1 MLNTVLNQ
9 PKNILLLQNFLQQVF
24 YIVQKRF
31 FSEGV
36 HLEEHRLTASC
47 GDGRQPNRT
56 VRILEHGQCQTQ
68 AVASHHAVPF
78 KYTDTAPGIA
88 LFEITAC
95 FQIGRPTAVRDFLF
109 QLPKQLVKVFVSD
122 GLFKDC
128 HNGSSVLTIKIQSLI
143 FDTSRATGK
152 LRRNR
157 LKRGILSNLI
167 IAYLLEEQN
176 TLCTPP
182 AGGKDQSSG
191 NSSSANSA
199 SISNFSLLI
208 TPSDSSR
215 RTVSSGIR

>member
-1 MLNTVLNQ
+1 MAD
-9 PKNILLLQNFLQQVF
+9 
-24 YIVQKRF
+24 R
-31 FSEGV
+31 
-36 HLEEHRLTASC
+36 
-47 GDGRQPNRT
+47 
-56 VRILEHGQCQTQ
+56 RIGLSPFWSQAQ
-68 AVASHHAVPF
+68 AVAAYHAVPL
-78 KYTDTAPGIA
+78 KHTDTAPGVA
-88 LFEITAC
+88 FFEVTAC
-95 FQIGRPTAVRDFLF
+95 FQIGRPAAVRDLLF

-128 HNGSSVLTIKIQSLI
+128 HNGSSVLTIKIQPLI

-182 AGGKDQSSG
+182 AGGNNQSGG
-191 NSSSANSA
+191 NSNSPNSA
-199 SISNFSLLI
+199 SVSSFNFSI

-215 RTVSSGIR
+215 RAVSSGIR